1 MRIVVAGLSCAMSSV
16 GRSEVLQVVDA
27 VAGSGNVTLNG
38 VNMALDLVILLLNL
52 SPRILWVLLG
62 SLMLSVAVSLMG
74 PWVVSLV
81 LLVGLVLV
89 AVRLL
94 VLSGVVVR
102 SIVLRV
108 KSITVSWLLWSMM
121 LLVLLVMLSLLLPVS
136 LMGLM
141 LGGVVVRS
149 IVLRILSITVNWL
162 LGCMVLLVRLMT
174 VSSMGLVLRRLRVL
188 RSRWLLTIALLLAPW
203 VSLML
208 LSWLAVAL
216 LPGLIFGSLGVVVS
230 GPGIL
235 VGLLSI

>member
-27 VAGSGNVTLNG
+27 VASSGNMTLNG

-52 SPRILWVLLG
+52 SPRILWVLLV

-108 KSITVSWLLWSMM
+108 KSITVSWLL
-121 LLVLLVMLSLLLPVS
+121 
-136 LMGLM
+136 
-141 LGGVVVRS
+141 
-149 IVLRILSITVNWL
+149 
-162 LGCMVLLVRLMT
+162 GCMVLLVRLMT
-174 VSSMGLVLRRLRVL
+174 VSSMCLVLRRLRVWVL
-188 RSRWLLTIALLLAPW
+188 RSRWLLTIALLLAIW
-203 VSLML
+203 VRLVL
-208 LSWLAVAL
+208 LSWLSVAL
-216 LPGLIFGSLGVVVS
+216 LPRLIFGSLGVVVS

-235 VGLLSI
+235 SGLLSI